1 MGYSRITMPDP
12 ISTTVAPPA
21 PKFGSVDNQRVRQTI
36 EFRFNPVRYATPD
49 RLSSELDGLIGG
61 RLGIARFWEC
71 MQARDP
77 FIGTADKKRRDA
89 VERMQFQVVICSDV
103 VDAATQKLAEEQK
116 QVLGKFYGHLTVT
129 DVLRQDQRGGI
140 GLLARQMLDARA
152 KGWAVHEWIWKP
164 RTIDGQWTTAE
175 FRHCPLYWF
184 ENTTGRLRF
193 LPSDFALYG
202 TDMNEREWLVTVA
215 DDYMQCLTANW
226 LYSLNLVRAWVRFC
240 ERFGFPLP
248 HGKTPA
254 AKDSPEWDALV
265 EALAAINEDWALVTN
280 VEADVLLVEAK
291 NTGTS
296 VPFQSLL
303 ERFDRITPT
312 VILGGDLSTISA
324 GSGAGQGASLQGKE
338 DARREQADASLL
350 SETLNQRVDRHVL
363 EYVFGIGCPILAKAA
378 FVPPK
383 QVDVAAELQVQTF
396 AAQNGIEVA
405 VDDFRETFGLKQP
418 DEDDEVIR
426 PLNVPAPGTMP
437 PNAADTAPGAQLA
450 NAATAEQYRQQLID
464 IATREAAAA
473 RAEDLQSIAR
483 ELDIIMGITNPGDM
497 EAALKRWLLGHQ
509 DRARRLIA
517 SPSRLAPAIEH
528 LLTAAVMNGM
538 EATPTSPADTT
549 ATA

>member
-1 MGYSRITMPDP
+1 MGHSRDTMPDSIPANRP
-12 ISTTVAPPA
+12 IPA
-21 PKFGSVDNQRVRQTI
+21 PLSGNVDNQRVRQTI
-36 EFRFNPVRYATPD
+36 QFRFNPIRYATPE

-61 RLGIARFWEC
+61 RLGIARFWDC
-71 MQARDP
+71 MQSRDP
-77 FIGTADKKRRDA
+77 HIATADKKRRDS
-89 VERMQFQVVICSDV
+89 VERMQFQIAICSDA
-103 VDAATQKLAEEQK
+103 VDASTQALADQQK
-116 QVLGKFYGHLTVT
+116 QILGKFYEGLTVT
-129 DVLRQDQRGGI
+129 DVLRQDQRGGV

-152 KGWAVHEWIWKP
+152 KGWSVHEWIWKP
-164 RTIDGQWTTAE
+164 RAIGGQWTTAE

-184 ENTTGRLRF
+184 ENITGRLRF

-202 TDMNEREWLVTVA
+202 DDMPEREWLVTVS
-215 DDYMQCLTANW
+215 DDYMQALTSVW

-254 AKDSPEWDALV
+254 AKDSPEWEALV
-265 EALAAINEDWALVTN
+265 EALSAINEDWALVTN
-280 VEADVLLVEAK
+280 TEADVLLVEAK

-303 ERFDRITPT
+303 ERFDRLTPI

-324 GSGAGQGASLQGKE
+324 GSGQGQGASLQGKE

-363 EYVFGIGCPILAKAA
+363 EYHFGVGVPILAKAL
-378 FVPPK
+378 FIPPK
-383 QVDVAAELQVQTF
+383 QIDVVAELQVDLF
-396 AAQNGIEVA
+396 AVQNGVA
-405 VDDFRETFGLKQP
+405 LSVDDWRERYGRKAP
-418 DEDDEVIR
+418 DEDDEVLR
-426 PLNVPAPGTMP
+426 ANNTQQANPNDPAT
-437 PNAADTAPGAQLA
+437 TPGAPLA
-450 NAATAEQYRQQLID
+450 NELNAEQVRQQLID
-464 IATREAAAA
+464 IATREAAIA

-483 ELDIIMGITNPGDM
+483 ELDIIMGISNPADM

-517 SPSRLAPAIEH
+517 SPGRLAPAIEQ

-538 EATPTSPADTT
+538 ESTPTSPADVATTT
-549 ATA
+549 A